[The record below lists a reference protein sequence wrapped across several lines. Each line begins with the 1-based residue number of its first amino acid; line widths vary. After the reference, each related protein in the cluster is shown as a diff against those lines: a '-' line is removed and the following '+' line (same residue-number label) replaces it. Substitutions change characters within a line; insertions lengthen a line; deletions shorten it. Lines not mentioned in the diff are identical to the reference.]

1 MPHVFLSQFC
11 DVAKRW
17 QPSTKHSKWAFDLGG
32 LNVLHKEKKEKG
44 EKKKR
49 KRCKQIW
56 LQVNFD
62 KEIKAPFCIVGLHTE
77 MLI

>member
-1 MPHVFLSQFC
+1 
-11 DVAKRW
+11 
-17 QPSTKHSKWAFDLGG
+17 LGR